1 MTKILNKSKNKLLR
15 TLALSIFFV
24 SSSQAFSSTHCSPS
38 QITCLK
44 MKSGQNNGR
53 QIVGVHMDSPSAE
66 RNKAPIWKVLSSSV
80 LSNFPDNEPFQVLE
94 VAAGAGVHT
103 VFFADNILKEKPK
116 IDLKWIPSDPD
127 YNSLSSITAW
137 VKSNPNTASNAS
149 IKIPPKQLTLDE
161 NGFIEQTNIDF
172 EPSATDLM
180 ICINMI
186 HISPWEATLGL
197 MKEASKQLKPN
208 SGYLYCYGPYLSGGT
223 GAASNIQFDASLKFR
238 NSKWGVRNLEDVVK
252 VAESNGLTLSEK
264 IEMPRENLSLI
275 FRKL

>member
-103 VFFADNILKEKPK
+103 VFF
-116 IDLKWIPSDPD
+116 
-127 YNSLSSITAW
+127 
-137 VKSNPNTASNAS
+137 
-149 IKIPPKQLTLDE
+149 
-161 NGFIEQTNIDF
+161 
-172 EPSATDLM
+172 
-180 ICINMI
+180 C
-186 HISPWEATLGL
+186 
-197 MKEASKQLKPN
+197 
-208 SGYLYCYGPYLSGGT
+208 
-223 GAASNIQFDASLKFR
+223 
-238 NSKWGVRNLEDVVK
+238 
-252 VAESNGLTLSEK
+252 
-264 IEMPRENLSLI
+264 
-275 FRKL
+275 